1 MKYSRYVLKII
12 ILGLSVILN
21 AVLGSWNVP
30 YALAESNRNVGVGKP
45 LMIRLETNP
54 STGYGWSPVF
64 DKAYFRLDSHEIEP
78 TSGELL
84 GAPTHA
90 RFTFIPIKAG
100 VATIEFNYL
109 RKWENQ
115 PVKTE
120 RFRFLI
126 EK

>member
-1 MKYSRYVLKII
+1 MKYSRYVLNIT
-12 ILGLSVILN
+12 ILGLLIILN
-21 AVLGSWNVP
+21 AGSGLWTAP
-30 YALAESNRNVGVGKP
+30 YALAEDKRNVGVGKS

-54 STGYGWSPVF
+54 STGYEWIPVF
-64 DKAYFRLDSHEIEP
+64 DKAYFRLDSYEIEP
-78 TSGELL
+78 TTGELL

-90 RFTFIPIKAG
+90 RFTFTPIKAG
-100 VATIEFNYL
+100 VAAIEFNYL
-109 RKWENQ
+109 RRWENQ